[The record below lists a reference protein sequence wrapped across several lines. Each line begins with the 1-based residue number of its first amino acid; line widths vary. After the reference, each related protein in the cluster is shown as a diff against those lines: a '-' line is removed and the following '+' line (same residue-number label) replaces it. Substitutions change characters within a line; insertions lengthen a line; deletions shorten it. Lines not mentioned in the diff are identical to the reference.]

1 MAFLRFM
8 RERLFLSGCGGSL
21 TAVYAGMADF
31 GRCFWVGN
39 VTFFKILSNNFRDTK
54 QALSQVAVRKLNFL
68 LMSLIIFFEEI
79 ACVRRGAHS
88 LSYLTFAAGSPAE
101 ELSSCSF
108 PYLLFL

>member
-1 MAFLRFM
+1 MGEGEAGGWREDCGLIFCAARILFPAGWRFCD
-8 RERLFLSGCGGSL
+8 LCGNVFLSGCGGSL

-68 LMSLIIFFEEI
+68 LMSLIIFL
-79 ACVRRGAHS
+79 RKS
-88 LSYLTFAAGSPAE
+88 LA
-101 ELSSCSF
+101 
-108 PYLLFL
+108 